1 MEFSSP
7 VSSSSSSSSVTVSP
21 AKQVGH
27 LICLTRGYLLTVPPP
42 SEKNTSKK
50 EKSTE
55 N

>member
-27 LICLTRGYLLTVPPP
+27 LICLTRGYFLTIPPP
-42 SEKNTSKK
+42 EKNTSKK
-50 EKSTE
+50 EKATE